1 MTPTQYILYAAG
13 SILLCICS
21 YNLGCTVGRS
31 EGQLNALLRLLDVV
45 FGGGTDGEQ

>member
-1 MTPTQYILYAAG
+1 MTATQYILYAAG

-21 YNLGCTVGRS
+21 YNLGCTGGRS

-45 FGGGTDGEQ
+45 FGGEQEDE